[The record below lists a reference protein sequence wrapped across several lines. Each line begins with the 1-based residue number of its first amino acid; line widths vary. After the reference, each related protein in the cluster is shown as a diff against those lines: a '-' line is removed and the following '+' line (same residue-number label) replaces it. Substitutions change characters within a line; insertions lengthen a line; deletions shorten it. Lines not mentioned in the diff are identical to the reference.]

1 VGCCVDNL
9 LHAAQQQFSDKR
21 TFMLPPQHV
30 ELGALVQAIAD
41 EFGITNM
48 RDLIRWQK
56 DDWVEFNFGSYPPV
70 HLPAA
75 EAAGFRADSNLRSL
89 VINSLV

>member
-1 VGCCVDNL
+1 MAVICNTCG
-9 LHAAQQQFSDKR
+9 
-21 TFMLPPQHV
+21 LPEDLCACG
-30 ELGALVQAIAD
+30 ELAALVQAIAD

-48 RDLIRWQK
+48 SDLIRWQK

-70 HLPAA
+70 QLQAA